1 MNKSLSRSKM
11 KTVTN
16 QYILNLALA
25 DEFFLI
31 GIPFLIT
38 TMIYGNWSVA
48 LGKTEFNEKISS
60 RRVDLRQHSM

>member
-1 MNKSLSRSKM
+1 M

-16 QYILNLALA
+16 QYIVNLALA

-38 TMIYGNWSVA
+38 TMIYGNWSEVRDKR
-48 LGKTEFNEKISS
+48 LESLISNYFQAS
-60 RRVDLRQHSM
+60 GSSEMFSVRFTW